1 MQGRLDKVVSTLGL
15 ITRSEAQTAIRRGS
29 VLVNGAPCRQPA
41 TKVDTEKQSVTLAGK
56 PLQGDGFVYLMLH
69 KPAGV
74 LSATEDKHGDT
85 TVLDLLP
92 EAYQRIGLGVVGRL
106 DKDTEGLILLTDNG
120 ELNHRLT
127 SPKYHADKLYLA
139 RLDLPADESDRAAF
153 AEGLDLGD
161 FTTMP
166 AVLEP
171 GATELEWYVTIQ
183 EGKFHQVKRMFHAR
197 GKEVQYLKRLRIG
210 TLELDE
216 TLALGAFRPLTEAE
230 KAGIFT
236 IAGMQA

>member
-15 ITRSEAQTAIRRGS
+15 ITRSEAQAVIRRGG
-29 VLVNGAPCRQPA
+29 VAVDGVPCRQPA
-41 TKVDTEKQSVTLAGK
+41 TKVDTGKQTVLLAGK
-56 PLQGDGFVYLMLH
+56 ALQGDGFAYLMLH

-74 LSATEDKHGDT
+74 LSATEDKHGDP

-127 SPKYHADKLYLA
+127 SPKYHADKRYLA
-139 RLDLPADESDRAAF
+139 RLDLPADDSDRAAF
-153 AEGLDLGD
+153 AEGMDLGD
-161 FTTMP
+161 FTTLP

-171 GATELEWYVTIQ
+171 GETPLEWYVTIR
-183 EGKFHQVKRMFHAR
+183 EGKFIR
-197 GKEVQYLKRLRIG
+197 
-210 TLELDE
+210 
-216 TLALGAFRPLTEAE
+216 
-230 KAGIFT
+230 
-236 IAGMQA
+236 

>member
-29 VLVNGAPCRQPA
+29 VLVNGVPCRQPA
-41 TKVDTEKQSVTLAGK
+41 TKVDTEKQSVMLAGK
-56 PLQGDGFVYLMLH
+56 LLQGDGFVYLMLH

-139 RLDLPADESDRAAF
+139 RLDLPADERDRAAF

-230 KAGIFT
+230 KAGIFA
-236 IAGMQA
+236 IAGM

>member
-1 MQGRLDKVVSTLGL
+1 M
-15 ITRSEAQTAIRRGS
+15 
-29 VLVNGAPCRQPA
+29 
-41 TKVDTEKQSVTLAGK
+41 
-56 PLQGDGFVYLMLH
+56 
-69 KPAGV
+69 
-74 LSATEDKHGDT
+74 
-85 TVLDLLP
+85 LDLLP

-216 TLALGAFRPLTEAE
+216 TLALGAFRPLTEPE
-230 KAGIFT
+230 KNGIFA

>member
-29 VLVNGAPCRQPA
+29 VLVNGVPCRQPA
-41 TKVDTEKQSVTLAGK
+41 TKVDTEKQSVMLAGK
-56 PLQGDGFVYLMLH
+56 LLQGDGFVYLMLH

-92 EAYQRIGLGVVGRL
+92 EAYQRIDLGVVGRL

-183 EGKFHQVKRMFHAR
+183 EGKFHQVKRMFHAC

-216 TLALGAFRPLTEAE
+216 TLDLGAFRPLTEAE
-230 KAGIFT
+230 KAGIFA
-236 IAGMQA
+236 IAGM

>member
-29 VLVNGAPCRQPA
+29 VLVNGVPCRQPA

-74 LSATEDKHGDT
+74 LSATEDKHGDP

-127 SPKYHADKLYLA
+127 SPKYHADKRYLA
-139 RLDLPADESDRAAF
+139 RLDLPAEDRDIREF
-153 AEGLDLGD
+153 ARGMDLGD
-161 FTTMP
+161 FTSMP
-166 AVLEP
+166 ALLEP
-171 GATELEWYVTIQ
+171 GEDPLEWYVTIQ
-183 EGKFHQVKRMFHAR
+183 EGKFHQVKRMFHAV
-197 GKEVQYLKRLRIG
+197 GKEVQYLKRLSIG
-210 TLELDE
+210 TLKLDE
-216 TLALGAFRPLTEAE
+216 SLALGEFRPLTEEE
-230 KAGIFT
+230 KEGIFA
-236 IAGMQA
+236 IAGMK

>member
-15 ITRSEAQTAIRRGS
+15 ITRSEAQAVIRRGG
-29 VLVNGAPCRQPA
+29 VAVDGVPCRQPA
-41 TKVDTEKQSVTLAGK
+41 TKVDTGKQTVLLAGK
-56 PLQGDGFVYLMLH
+56 ALQGDGFAYLMLH

-74 LSATEDKHGDT
+74 LSATEDKHGDP

-127 SPKYHADKLYLA
+127 SPKYHADKRYLA
-139 RLDLPADESDRAAF
+139 RLDLPADDSDRAAF
-153 AEGLDLGD
+153 AEGMDLGD
-161 FTTMP
+161 FTTLP

-171 GATELEWYVTIQ
+171 GETPLEWYVTIR

-197 GKEVQYLKRLRIG
+197 CKEVQYLKRLSIG
-210 TLELDE
+210 TLQLDAD
-216 TLALGAFRPLTEAE
+216 LALGAFRPLTEEE
-230 KAGIFT
+230 KSGIFA
-236 IAGMQA
+236 IAGM

>member
-1 MQGRLDKVVSTLGL
+1 MQGRLDKVVATLGL
-15 ITRSEAQTAIRRGS
+15 ITRSEAQAVIRRGG
-29 VLVNGAPCRQPA
+29 VAVDGVPCRQAA
-41 TKVDTEKQSVTLAGK
+41 TKVDTEKQTVMLAGK
-56 PLQGDGFVYLMLH
+56 MLQGDGFAYLMLH

-74 LSATEDKHGDT
+74 LSATEDKHGDM

-127 SPKYHADKLYLA
+127 SPKYHADKRYLA
-139 RLDLPADESDRAAF
+139 RLDRPADDSDRAAF
-153 AEGLDLGD
+153 AAGMDLGD
-161 FTTMP
+161 FITLP

-171 GATELEWYVTIQ
+171 GETELEWYVTIR

-197 GKEVQYLKRLRIG
+197 GKEVQYLKRLSIG
-210 TLELDE
+210 TLQLDE
-216 TLALGAFRPLTEAE
+216 GLALGEFRPLTEAE
-230 KAGIFT
+230 KTGIFD
-236 IAGMQA
+236 IAGM